1 MLWREKHLLEILEAG
16 KLSTT
21 EVVERASMSKATALK
36 YLEGLK
42 GSGLVN
48 CEKIGPTKLW
58 SLAKEEEVGV
68 ETEEKIGLDEILGG
82 GFVCPSI
89 ILIAGGIGTGKTTL
103 VLQSLFNAA
112 RNKERC
118 LFIASVSEPVTSIND
133 YLASFSFFDQDLE
146 TMHFVDAGELLIEK
160 KMSLVS

>member
-42 GSGLVN
+42 GKGLVN

-58 SLAKEEEVGV
+58 SLTKEAKEEVGV
-68 ETEEKIGLDEILGG
+68 ENEEKTNTQVEQKKVGDCVYVDRRIFKLLDKFES
-82 GFVCPSI
+82 V
-89 ILIAGGIGTGKTTL
+89 TGKRFEISIDQTGIKL
-103 VLQSLFNAA
+103 NIQGV
-112 RNKERC
+112 
-118 LFIASVSEPVTSIND
+118 VT
-133 YLASFSFFDQDLE
+133 
-146 TMHFVDAGELLIEK
+146 
-160 KMSLVS
+160 